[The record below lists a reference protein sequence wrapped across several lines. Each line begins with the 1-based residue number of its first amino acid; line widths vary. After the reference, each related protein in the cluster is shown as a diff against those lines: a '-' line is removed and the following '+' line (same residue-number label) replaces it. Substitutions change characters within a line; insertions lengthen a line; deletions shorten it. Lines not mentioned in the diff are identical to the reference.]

1 MVAEDRTVDLMEE
14 RFDVAIR
21 INPGP
26 DSRLVG
32 RCFAKESL
40 HGPWPWQRQTDA
52 VDNSRRREQLPR
64 RANVA
69 GAKMRQT

>member
-21 INPGP
+21 ISPSP

-32 RCFAKESL
+32 RCFAKERL

-52 VDNSRRREQLPR
+52 TATRTSPCHP
-64 RANVA
+64 
-69 GAKMRQT
+69 TY